1 MMQLMK
7 RLVCGALLV
16 VGYSLSAQA
25 ATVAISPSPTVVNIG
40 DTFSLDLV
48 GLGFD
53 TNLDGGGLNFAFDPT
68 VLSVNSVVINL
79 LEWDT
84 NQDGVINNG
93 AGTVSDIWFNNTS
106 LATRTGNLLFASIEF
121 TAIGLGVSS
130 GIALSESAGNPF
142 GTGGALY
149 VPLVFDQSGQ
159 VTVVPLPA
167 AAWLLGSAL
176 LGLGALKRKK
186 A

>member
-1 MMQLMK
+1 M
-7 RLVCGALLV
+7 LV

-68 VLSVNSVVINL
+68 VLSVNSVVINI

-84 NQDGVINNG
+84 NQDGVDDG
-93 AGTVSDIWFNNTS
+93 LGTVSNIWFNNTS
-106 LATRTGNLLFASIEF
+106 SADRTGDLLFASVEF
-121 TAIGLGVSS
+121 TAIGLGVS

-142 GTGGALY
+142 ASGGALY
-149 VPLVFDQSGQ
+149 NPLTFDQSGQ

-167 AAWLLGSAL
+167 AAWLFGSAL